1 MNATVWKGKAPAR
14 LRSGYA
20 LPPPCG
26 GLPLPNG
33 AHEVHCKSLQFQ
45 CRLHLQ
51 FRCRLIRSL
60 RPWPGHAGR
69 TVRPTSMPAGIPRP
83 KKRTFLLCVD
93 TMIQ

>member
-26 GLPLPNG
+26 SRPVPNG

-51 FRCRLIRSL
+51 FRCRLIGGPGLGALRSS
-60 RPWPGHAGR
+60 PIIR
-69 TVRPTSMPAGIPRP
+69 TECDR
-83 KKRTFLLCVD
+83 
-93 TMIQ
+93 

>member
-26 GLPLPNG
+26 GLPLPNA

-51 FRCRLIRSL
+51 FRCRLIL
-60 RPWPGHAGR
+60 RPFLDSS
-69 TVRPTSMPAGIPRP
+69 TSFSRNSALYGLR
-83 KKRTFLLCVD
+83 FLVMQTPPFSRL
-93 TMIQ
+93 